1 MSQWPQFN
9 KEQGNIVKK
18 ILLSNKINYLNGTEG
33 INFEKEFSKYIG
45 TNYSIAVANGTLAL
59 EIALMSLSMPKGSEV
74 IVPSKTYVATASSI
88 VNVNLIPIFADID
101 LNSQNITVETIKK
114 SYTNRTKAVLCVHL
128 GGYPCELDKIKNFC
142 KRKKIY
148 LIEDCSQAHGAF
160 YKKKSVGS
168 FGDISTWS
176 FCQDKILTTGG
187 EGGMISTNN
196 KKLRNKIWSLKDHGK
211 SFKIFTKKTNKNGFK
226 WMHNSFGTNARLTE
240 MQSALGRYQL
250 NKLDIWVK
258 KRRFN
263 ANYLNN
269 IFKKYP
275 KQFTIIKIPKDFYHA
290 MYRYYVFINFAGFKK
305 EWNKNKILDFFI
317 KNKIQCS
324 EGSCSEVYL
333 EKCFSTNSLYR
344 EINFQNARSLS
355 KTSLA
360 FSVHPTITK
369 KDLNYTAKIIK
380 RLISFASKNV

>member
-45 TNYSIAVANGTLAL
+45 TNYSVAVANGTLAL

-74 IVPSKTYVATASSI
+74 IVPAKTYVATASSI
-88 VNVNLIPIFADID
+88 ANVHLTPIFADID
-101 LNSQNITVETIKK
+101 LNSQNINVETIKK

-128 GGYPCELDKIKNFC
+128 GGYPCELDKIKSFC

-211 SFKIFTKKTNKNGFK
+211 SFKIFSKKTNKNGFK

-250 NKLDIWVK
+250 NKLDKWVQ

-290 MYRYYVFINFAGFKK
+290 MYRYYVFINFSGLKK

-333 EKCFSTNSLYR
+333 EKCFSNNSLYR
-344 EINFQNARSLS
+344 EINFQNAKILS

-369 KDLNYTAKIIK
+369 KDLNHTAKTIK